1 MIDCKTIHKHKRI
14 LVGITGGIA
23 AYKSPDLV
31 RRLIER
37 GAEVRVVM
45 TDAAI
50 KFIAPLTL
58 QAVSGHPV
66 FQHSV
71 FEHVP
76 DAEAESGMGHI
87 ELARWAELIVVA
99 PATANFM
106 AKVAHGEADDLL
118 STLVLASE
126 ADLVIAPAMNQQM
139 WQNQAT
145 RGNIEV
151 LQGRGVTIIGPGEG
165 DQACGETGPGRMIEP
180 EDIAQQLL
188 GDGIPQLLA
197 GKTVLVTAGPTWE
210 AIDPVRG
217 ITNRS
222 SGKMG
227 FAVADAAKDFGA
239 TVTVV
244 CGPVSICAP
253 VGIEKIDVQSA
264 QQMQDAVMSQ
274 IGSCD
279 IFIGV
284 AAVADYRPVEVAAQ
298 KIKKDN
304 DEMVIT
310 LVKTPDILSAVAR
323 SKPKPFTVG
332 FAAETENLIEN
343 SQKKLKAKNVD
354 MIVANDVSGQQSA
367 FGNDSN
373 AVNIIHKQG
382 EVILER
388 TDKYRL
394 AIQIIE
400 HICKQYLKKQ
410 NEIKNRCKNP

>member
-1 MIDCKTIHKHKRI
+1 
-14 LVGITGGIA
+14 
-23 AYKSPDLV
+23 
-31 RRLIER
+31 
-37 GAEVRVVM
+37 
-45 TDAAI
+45 
-50 KFIAPLTL
+50 
-58 QAVSGHPV
+58 
-66 FQHSV
+66 
-71 FEHVP
+71 
-76 DAEAESGMGHI
+76 
-87 ELARWAELIVVA
+87 
-99 PATANFM
+99 
-106 AKVAHGEADDLL
+106 
-118 STLVLASE
+118 
-126 ADLVIAPAMNQQM
+126 
-139 WQNQAT
+139 
-145 RGNIEV
+145 
-151 LQGRGVTIIGPGEG
+151 
-165 DQACGETGPGRMIEP
+165 
-180 EDIAQQLL
+180 
-188 GDGIPQLLA
+188 
-197 GKTVLVTAGPTWE
+197 
-210 AIDPVRG
+210 
-217 ITNRS
+217 
-222 SGKMG
+222 MG

-388 TDKYRL
+388 TDKL
-394 AIQIIE
+394 
-400 HICKQYLKKQ
+400 
-410 NEIKNRCKNP
+410 

>member
-145 RGNIEV
+145 RENIEV

-197 GKTVLVTAGPTWE
+197 GKAVLVTAGPTWE

>member
-1 MIDCKTIHKHKRI
+1 M
-14 LVGITGGIA
+14 
-23 AYKSPDLV
+23 
-31 RRLIER
+31 
-37 GAEVRVVM
+37 RVIM
-45 TDAAI
+45 TDAA
-50 KFIAPLTL
+50 KEFIAPLTL

-71 FEHVP
+71 FQHAL

-87 ELARWAELIVVA
+87 ELARWAEMIVVA

-106 AKVAHGEADDLL
+106 AKAAHGEADDLL

-139 WQNQAT
+139 FSSPAT
-145 RGNIEV
+145 QDNLAV
-151 LQGRGVTIIGPGEG
+151 LRARGVTIIGPAAG
-165 DQACGETGPGRMIEP
+165 DQACGETGPGRMTEP

-239 TVTVV
+239 TVVIV

-264 QQMQDAVMSQ
+264 TQMQKAVMSQ

-284 AAVADYRPVEVAAQ
+284 AAVADYRPVKVADQ

-343 SQKKLKAKNVD
+343 SRKKLKAKNLD
-354 MIVANDVSGQQSA
+354 MIVANDVSGDDSA

-373 AVNIIHKQG
+373 AVTIIHKQG

-400 HICKQYLKKQ
+400 HICKQYLNNQ
-410 NEIKNRCKNP
+410 NESKDQCKNP